1 MTPHTFLF
9 DHAVDDGRPTRYFTH
24 QRRTIMSLRTIS
36 LTAMLLAGSTLGAW
50 AQETQTVTFMA
61 LDVTNFRGAL
71 EEFIAEFEAANPDVD
86 IVANFTPELFNQFL
100 PLLQADNLSD
110 ITFIS
115 SAAIVPFM
123 ASGRLAPLPADFAE
137 EVRSVVYPAAVGP
150 VSRGGEMFAV
160 PYNYYPN
167 SGIIMY
173 NEALWEEAGLDPA
186 TATTWD
192 EFMALA
198 QGVTERDASGAMTQA
213 GFSAQQEPHTM
224 FLAWL
229 LQLGGK
235 PFNEDGSAAFNSDA
249 GRAALQLY
257 ADIFQ
262 KWQVDDYEF
271 NSTITAF
278 NQGQAAATMVGPWY
292 ESILAKDFPSIQV
305 GHVVQPPLP
314 GVDAGQPNNWALLE
328 VWSHVVSAEG
338 AEKEGTQ
345 RFLEFLLRPEISAR
359 WSAFSGEMPAV
370 IAASSFPEVTDT
382 TYIKPYIAALEY
394 GVSENVTSYLS
405 SDVNTAIGTMLE
417 SVARGQ
423 ASVDDALA
431 TAEAEVNRLTA
442 RMVK

>member
-1 MTPHTFLF
+1 MTF
-9 DHAVDDGRPTRYFTH
+9 
-24 QRRTIMSLRTIS
+24 RTLSM
-36 LTAMLLAGSTLGAW
+36 TAMLLAGSALGAW
-50 AQETQTVTFMA
+50 AQDKQTVTFMA

-71 EEFIAEFEAANPDVD
+71 EQFIGEFEAANPDVD
-86 IVANFTPELFNQFL
+86 IEANFTPELFNQFL

-115 SAAIVPFM
+115 SAAIVPFL
-123 ASGRLAPLPADFAE
+123 ASGRLAPLPAEWAAE
-137 EVRSVVYPAAVGP
+137 VKSVVYPAAVGP
-150 VSRGGEMFAV
+150 VSRGDEMFAI

-167 SGIIMY
+167 SGVIMY
-173 NEALWEEAGLDPA
+173 NKALWEEAGLDPS

-192 EFMALA
+192 GFMELA
-198 QGVTERDASGAMTQA
+198 QGVTKRDANGAMTQA
-213 GFSAQQEPHTM
+213 GFSAQQEPHTI

-249 GRAALQLY
+249 GKAALQLY

-262 KWQVDDYEF
+262 KWKVDDYEF

-305 GHVVQPPLP
+305 GHAVQPPLP
-314 GVDAGQPNNWALLE
+314 GVEAGQTNDWALLE
-328 VWSHVVSAEG
+328 VWSHVVSAKG
-338 AEKEGTQ
+338 AEKEGTR
-345 RFLEFLLRPEISAR
+345 RFLDFLLQPEIAAR

-370 IAASSFPEVTDT
+370 MAASSFPEVTDT
-382 TYIKPYIAALEY
+382 TYIAPYVTALQY

-405 SDVNTAIGTMLE
+405 SDVNTALVAMLE